1 MATASVRVRVSISS
15 AVFTAIV
22 LLLVTVA
29 PAWASGPNGRIQG
42 YVTMSGSATPISGAS
57 VHAEASDFPWVVDT
71 TTDSFGF
78 FQFAVAPHRYTLSIS
93 ATSYSL
99 NHTRFPAGSA

>member
-22 LLLVTVA
+22 LLLVSVA

-57 VHAEASDFPWVVDT
+57 VHAEASDFPRAVDT
-71 TTDSFGF
+71 TTASFGF
-78 FQFAVAPHRYTLSIS
+78 FQFAAPPHTCTRRL
-93 ATSYSL
+93 ATAPL
-99 NHTRFPAGSA
+99 RR

>member
-1 MATASVRVRVSISS
+1 MAPASVRVRVSISS

-22 LLLVTVA
+22 LLLVSVA

-57 VHAEASDFPWVVDT
+57 VHAEAYDFPWVVDT
-71 TTDSFGF
+71 TTDTLGF
-78 FQFAVAPHRYTLSIS
+78 LQFAVAPPRYTLRLD
-93 ATSYSL
+93 APAPVTQQ
-99 NHTRFPAGSA
+99 TR